1 MGLRLADRFVWD
13 FWTISHAGTHHLYA
27 LSAPRHADPE
37 TRHDAARVDHAT
49 SRDWREWTH
58 HGPVLEAGAAGA
70 WDDLAIWTGSVAAR
84 PGGGFAM
91 LYTGRSRGE
100 GGRVQRVGLALSD
113 DLHEW
118 TKHPGPVIGA
128 DPAHYRTADADG
140 LCHWRD
146 PWLEWRD
153 GRWHAWITAQRPGG
167 DPALSGTVAH
177 ATSDDL
183 VAWTVHPP
191 VTDEALAE
199 HLEVP
204 QVLGDRMLANV
215 YPHHVPAASPLPR
228 ACMSLLFEREGEG
241 EPFRFARVVES
252 WPTDARYVLKRVAP
266 GVGLCWLGQQ
276 ADGTFL
282 GEIGEPFA
290 LDL

>member
-1 MGLRLADRFVWD
+1 
-13 FWTISHAGTHHLYA
+13 
-27 LSAPRHADPE
+27 
-37 TRHDAARVDHAT
+37 
-49 SRDWREWTH
+49 
-58 HGPVLEAGAAGA
+58 
-70 WDDLAIWTGSVAAR
+70 
-84 PGGGFAM
+84 M

-113 DLHEW
+113 DLYLW
-118 TKHPGPVIGA
+118 TKHPGPVIEA
-128 DPAHYRTADADG
+128 DPVRYRTADAEG
-140 LCHWRD
+140 HCHWRD

-153 GRWHAWITAQRPGG
+153 GCWHAWITAQRPEGE
-167 DPALSGTVAH
+167 AMVSGTVAH
-177 ATSDDL
+177 ATGDDL
-183 VAWTVHPP
+183 VRWTVHPP

-215 YPHHVPAASPLPR
+215 YPHHVPPASPLPR
-228 ACMSLLFEREGEG
+228 ACMSLLFERAGTG
-241 EPFRFARVVES
+241 EPFRFARVVEA

-266 GVGLCWLGQQ
+266 GVGLCWLGRQ